1 MEWTVYIMRFNIQP
15 NQVYIM
21 RFNIQPNQVYIMRFN
36 IQPNQVYIMRFI
48 IQPNQLNMYPI
59 VSHQTQ
65 VKASLAAAR
74 RCRNDSGVPSETG
87 YHTLQSSGS
96 HSKLYALCNLFLCQ

>member
-15 NQVYIM
+15 NQLNMYPFVSH
-21 RFNIQPNQVYIMRFN
+21 QTQVYIMRFN

>member
-21 RFNIQPNQVYIMRFN
+21 RFIIQANQLNMYPFVSHQTQVYIMRFN
-36 IQPNQVYIMRFI
+36 